1 MYFCPTECVTARSV
15 GFCFEGIADGY
26 NRRNDM
32 LRSMTGFGKGTAS
45 NERLSLTVELKS
57 VNSKVLDLGGLR
69 LPLRYRSQEAL
80 LRNEIAEGVE
90 RGKVDLQVSLSWLEG
105 CEPLSTG
112 LNGAQFAHVVNLL
125 KASCEKEGLHCS
137 DDVIFSAAMQSEG
150 VWHKEDENA
159 DEQEFA
165 LLHQALLQA
174 IDELNSFRIKEAEAT
189 ARDFAEQLRVIRDA
203 AAHVDAVKDAR
214 PEVFRLR
221 FEEEL
226 ARLKAKDAITVDEGR
241 LAQELFYHIQR
252 LDVNEELKRLAQHC
266 LTFEESLDKEQSQGR
281 KLNFIAQEMGRE
293 MNTLGSKACDQEIQ
307 HWVVVMKDALEK
319 IKEQVL
325 NIL

>member
-1 MYFCPTECVTARSV
+1 
-15 GFCFEGIADGY
+15 
-26 NRRNDM
+26 M

-45 NERLSLTVELKS
+45 NERLALTV
-57 VNSKVLDLGGLR
+57 DLGGFR

-80 LRNEIAEGVE
+80 VRNEIAEGLE

-112 LNGAQFAHVVNLL
+112 LNTTQFAHVVNLL
-125 KASCEKEGLHCS
+125 KSSCVREGLHCS
-137 DDVIFSAAMQSEG
+137 DDVIFSAAMQTEG
-150 VWHKEDENA
+150 VWHKEEENA
-159 DEQEFA
+159 DEQEFI
-165 LLHQALLQA
+165 LLHQALKQA
-174 IDELNSFRIKEAEAT
+174 IDELNQFRIKEAEAT
-189 ARDFAEQLRVIRDA
+189 ARDFAEQLKVIRAA
-203 AAHVDAVKDAR
+203 AAHVDEIKDAR
-214 PEVFRLR
+214 PEAFRLR

-226 ARLKAKDAITVDEGR
+226 ARLKAKEAITVDDGR

-266 LTFEESLDKEQSQGR
+266 LTFDEALEKEHSQGR

-293 MNTLGSKACDQEIQ
+293 MNTLGSKACDQAIQ
-307 HWVVVMKDALEK
+307 HWVVIMKDALEK

>member
-1 MYFCPTECVTARSV
+1 
-15 GFCFEGIADGY
+15 
-26 NRRNDM
+26 M
-32 LRSMTGFGKGTAS
+32 LRSMTGFGKGMAS
-45 NERLSLTVELKS
+45 NERLALTVELKS

-80 LRNEIAEGVE
+80 VRNEIAEGLE

-112 LNGAQFAHVVNLL
+112 LNTTQFAHVVNLL
-125 KASCEKEGLHCS
+125 KSSCVREGLHCS
-137 DDVIFSAAMQSEG
+137 DDVIFSAAMQTEG
-150 VWHKEDENA
+150 VWHKEEENA
-159 DEQEFA
+159 DEQEFI
-165 LLHQALLQA
+165 LLHQALKEA
-174 IDELNSFRIKEAEAT
+174 IYELNLFRIKEAEAT
-189 ARDFAEQLRVIRDA
+189 ARDFAEQLKVIRAA
-203 AAHVDAVKDAR
+203 AAHVDEIKDAR
-214 PEVFRLR
+214 PEAFRLR

-226 ARLKAKDAITVDEGR
+226 ARLKAKEAITVDDGR

-266 LTFEESLDKEQSQGR
+266 LTFDEALEKEHSQGR

-293 MNTLGSKACDQEIQ
+293 MNTLGSKACDQAIQ
-307 HWVVVMKDALEK
+307 HWVVIMKDALEK

>member
-1 MYFCPTECVTARSV
+1 
-15 GFCFEGIADGY
+15 
-26 NRRNDM
+26 M

-45 NERLSLTVELKS
+45 NERLALTVELKAE
-57 VNSKVLDLGGLR
+57 NSKVLDLGGFR

-80 LRNEIAEGVE
+80 VRNEIAEGLE

-112 LNGAQFAHVVNLL
+112 LNTTQFSHVVNLL
-125 KASCEKEGLHCS
+125 KASCVREGLHCS
-137 DDVIFSAAMQSEG
+137 DDVIFSAAMQTEG
-150 VWHKEDENA
+150 VWHKEEENA
-159 DEQEFA
+159 DEQEFI
-165 LLHQALLQA
+165 LLHQALKEA
-174 IDELNSFRIKEAEAT
+174 IYELNQFRIKEAEAT
-189 ARDFAEQLRVIRDA
+189 ARDFAEQLKVIRAA
-203 AAHVDAVKDAR
+203 AAHVDEIKDAR
-214 PEVFRLR
+214 PEAFRLR

-226 ARLKAKDAITVDEGR
+226 ARLKAKEAITVDDGR

-266 LTFEESLDKEQSQGR
+266 LTFDEALEKEHSQGR

-293 MNTLGSKACDQEIQ
+293 MNTLGSKACDQAIQ

>member
-1 MYFCPTECVTARSV
+1 
-15 GFCFEGIADGY
+15 
-26 NRRNDM
+26 M

-45 NERLSLTVELKS
+45 NERLALTVELKS

-80 LRNEIAEGVE
+80 VRNEIAEGLE

-112 LNGAQFAHVVNLL
+112 LNTTQFAHVVNLL
-125 KASCEKEGLHCS
+125 KSSCVREGLHCS
-137 DDVIFSAAMQSEG
+137 DDVIFSAAMQTEG
-150 VWHKEDENA
+150 VWHKEEENA
-159 DEQEFA
+159 DEQEFI
-165 LLHQALLQA
+165 LLHQALKEA
-174 IDELNSFRIKEAEAT
+174 IYELNQFRIKEAEAT
-189 ARDFAEQLRVIRDA
+189 ARDFAEQLKVIRAA
-203 AAHVDAVKDAR
+203 AAHVDEIKGAR
-214 PEVFRLR
+214 PEAFRLR

-226 ARLKAKDAITVDEGR
+226 ARLKAKEAITVDDGR

-266 LTFEESLDKEQSQGR
+266 LTFDEALEKEHSQGR

-293 MNTLGSKACDQEIQ
+293 MNTLGSKACDQAIQ
-307 HWVVVMKDALEK
+307 HWVVIMKDALEK

>member
-1 MYFCPTECVTARSV
+1 
-15 GFCFEGIADGY
+15 
-26 NRRNDM
+26 M

-45 NERLSLTVELKS
+45 NERLALTVELKS
-57 VNSKVLDLGGLR
+57 VNSKVLDLGGFR

-80 LRNEIAEGVE
+80 VRNEIAEGLE

-112 LNGAQFAHVVNLL
+112 LNTTQFSHVVNLL
-125 KASCEKEGLHCS
+125 KASCVREGLHCS
-137 DDVIFSAAMQSEG
+137 DDVIFSAAMQTEG
-150 VWHKEDENA
+150 VWHKEEENA
-159 DEQEFA
+159 DEQEFI
-165 LLHQALLQA
+165 LLHQALKEA
-174 IDELNSFRIKEAEAT
+174 IYELNQFRIKEAEAT
-189 ARDFAEQLRVIRDA
+189 ARDFAEQLKVIRTA
-203 AAHVDAVKDAR
+203 AAHVDEIKDAR
-214 PEVFRLR
+214 PEAFRLR

-226 ARLKAKDAITVDEGR
+226 ARLKAKEAITVDDGR

-266 LTFEESLDKEQSQGR
+266 LTFDEALEKEHSQGR

-293 MNTLGSKACDQEIQ
+293 MNTLGSKACDQAIQ
-307 HWVVVMKDALEK
+307 HWVVIMKDALEK

>member
-1 MYFCPTECVTARSV
+1 
-15 GFCFEGIADGY
+15 
-26 NRRNDM
+26 
-32 LRSMTGFGKGTAS
+32 MTGFGKAVVSG
-45 NERLSLTVELKS
+45 ERLSLSVELKS

-69 LPLRYRSQEAL
+69 LPFRYRSQEAWV
-80 LRNEIAEGVE
+80 RNELAEGLE
-90 RGKVDLQVSLSWLEG
+90 RGKVDLQVTLSWLEG
-105 CEPLSTG
+105 CEPFATG
-112 LNGAQFAHVVNLL
+112 LNTAQFSHVVRLL
-125 KASCEKEGLHCS
+125 KSASQAEGLHCS
-137 DDVIFSAAMQSEG
+137 DDVIFSTAMQSDG
-150 VWHKEDENA
+150 VWHQEEEEP
-159 DEQEFA
+159 DEQEFLLLAQAVDEAIAA
-165 LLHQALLQA
+165 LNA
-174 IDELNSFRIKEAEAT
+174 FRIKEAEAT
-189 ARDFAEQLRVIRDA
+189 LRDFREQLRVIRA
-203 AAHVDAVKDAR
+203 AAARVDEIKDAR

-226 ARLKAKDAITVDEGR
+226 ARLKAKEAIVVDEGR

-266 LTFEESLDKEQSQGR
+266 VVFEETMEHESSQGR

-307 HWVVVMKDALEK
+307 HWVVLMKDALEK

>member
-1 MYFCPTECVTARSV
+1 M
-15 GFCFEGIADGY
+15 
-26 NRRNDM
+26 
-32 LRSMTGFGKGTAS
+32 
-45 NERLSLTVELKS
+45 
-57 VNSKVLDLGGLR
+57 
-69 LPLRYRSQEAL
+69 
-80 LRNEIAEGVE
+80 RNEIAEGLE

-112 LNGAQFAHVVNLL
+112 LNTTQFSHVVNLL
-125 KASCEKEGLHCS
+125 KATCVREGLHCS
-137 DDVIFSAAMQSEG
+137 DDVIFSAAMQTEG
-150 VWHKEDENA
+150 VWHKEEENA
-159 DEQEFA
+159 DEQEFI
-165 LLHQALLQA
+165 LLHQALKEA
-174 IDELNSFRIKEAEAT
+174 IYELNQFRIKEAEAT
-189 ARDFAEQLRVIRDA
+189 ARDFAEQLKVIRAA
-203 AAHVDAVKDAR
+203 AAHVDEIKDAR
-214 PEVFRLR
+214 PEAFRLR

-226 ARLKAKDAITVDEGR
+226 ARLKAKEAITVDDGR

-266 LTFEESLDKEQSQGR
+266 LTFDEALEKEHSQGR

-293 MNTLGSKACDQEIQ
+293 MNTLGSKACDQAIQ

>member
-1 MYFCPTECVTARSV
+1 
-15 GFCFEGIADGY
+15 
-26 NRRNDM
+26 M

-45 NERLSLTVELKS
+45 NERLALTVELKS
-57 VNSKVLDLGGLR
+57 VNSKVLDLGGFR

-80 LRNEIAEGVE
+80 VRNEIAEGLE

-112 LNGAQFAHVVNLL
+112 LNMTQFSHVVNLL
-125 KASCEKEGLHCS
+125 KSSCVREGLHCS
-137 DDVIFSAAMQSEG
+137 DDVIFSAAMQTEG
-150 VWHKEDENA
+150 VWHKEEENA
-159 DEQEFA
+159 DEQEFI
-165 LLHQALLQA
+165 LLHQALKEA
-174 IDELNSFRIKEAEAT
+174 IYELNQFRIKEAEAT
-189 ARDFAEQLRVIRDA
+189 ARDFAEQLKVIRAA
-203 AAHVDAVKDAR
+203 AAHVDEIKDAR
-214 PEVFRLR
+214 PEAFRLR

-226 ARLKAKDAITVDEGR
+226 ARLKAKEAITVDDGR

-266 LTFEESLDKEQSQGR
+266 LTFDEALEKEHSQGR

-293 MNTLGSKACDQEIQ
+293 MNTLGSKACDQAIQ
-307 HWVVVMKDALEK
+307 HWVVIMKDALEK

>member
-1 MYFCPTECVTARSV
+1 
-15 GFCFEGIADGY
+15 
-26 NRRNDM
+26 M

-45 NERLSLTVELKS
+45 NERLALTVELKS

-80 LRNEIAEGVE
+80 VRNEIAEGLE

-112 LNGAQFAHVVNLL
+112 LNTTQFSHVVNLL
-125 KASCEKEGLHCS
+125 KSSCVREGLHCS
-137 DDVIFSAAMQSEG
+137 DDVIFSAAMQTEG
-150 VWHKEDENA
+150 VWHKEEENA
-159 DEQEFA
+159 DEQEFI
-165 LLHQALLQA
+165 LLHQALKEA
-174 IDELNSFRIKEAEAT
+174 IYELNQFRIKEAEAT
-189 ARDFAEQLRVIRDA
+189 ARDFAEQLKVIRAA
-203 AAHVDAVKDAR
+203 AAHVDEIKDAR
-214 PEVFRLR
+214 PEAFRLR

-226 ARLKAKDAITVDEGR
+226 ARLKAKEAITVDDGR

-266 LTFEESLDKEQSQGR
+266 LTFDEALEKEHSQGR

-293 MNTLGSKACDQEIQ
+293 MNTLGSKACDQAIQ
-307 HWVVVMKDALEK
+307 HWVVIMKDALEK

>member
-1 MYFCPTECVTARSV
+1 
-15 GFCFEGIADGY
+15 
-26 NRRNDM
+26 M

-45 NERLSLTVELKS
+45 NERLALTVELKS
-57 VNSKVLDLGGLR
+57 VNSKVLDLGGFR
-69 LPLRYRSQEAL
+69 LPLRSRSQEAL
-80 LRNEIAEGVE
+80 VRNEIAEGLE

-112 LNGAQFAHVVNLL
+112 LNTTQFSHVVNLL
-125 KASCEKEGLHCS
+125 KSSCVREGLHCS
-137 DDVIFSAAMQSEG
+137 DDVIFSAAMQTEG
-150 VWHKEDENA
+150 VWHKEEENA
-159 DEQEFA
+159 DEQEFI
-165 LLHQALLQA
+165 LLHQALKQA
-174 IDELNSFRIKEAEAT
+174 IDELNQFRIKEAEAT
-189 ARDFAEQLRVIRDA
+189 ARDFAEQLKVIRAA
-203 AAHVDAVKDAR
+203 AAHVDEIKDAR
-214 PEVFRLR
+214 PEAFRLR

-226 ARLKAKDAITVDEGR
+226 ARLKAKEAITVDDGR

-266 LTFEESLDKEQSQGR
+266 LTFDEALEKEHSQGR

-293 MNTLGSKACDQEIQ
+293 MNTLGSKACDQAIQ
-307 HWVVVMKDALEK
+307 HWVVIMKDALEK

>member
-1 MYFCPTECVTARSV
+1 
-15 GFCFEGIADGY
+15 
-26 NRRNDM
+26 M

-45 NERLSLTVELKS
+45 NERLALTVELKS
-57 VNSKVLDLGGLR
+57 VNSKVLDLGGFR

-80 LRNEIAEGVE
+80 VRNEIAEGLE

-112 LNGAQFAHVVNLL
+112 LNTTQFSHVVNLL
-125 KASCEKEGLHCS
+125 KSSCVREGLHCS
-137 DDVIFSAAMQSEG
+137 DDVIFSAAMQTEG
-150 VWHKEDENA
+150 VWHKEEENA
-159 DEQEFA
+159 DEQEFI
-165 LLHQALLQA
+165 LLHQALKEA
-174 IDELNSFRIKEAEAT
+174 IDELNQFRIKEAEAT
-189 ARDFAEQLRVIRDA
+189 ARDFAEQLKVIRAA
-203 AAHVDAVKDAR
+203 AAHVDEIKDAR
-214 PEVFRLR
+214 PEAFRLR

-226 ARLKAKDAITVDEGR
+226 ARLKAKEAITVDDGR

-266 LTFEESLDKEQSQGR
+266 LTFDEALEKEHSQGR

-293 MNTLGSKACDQEIQ
+293 MNTLGSKACDQAIQ
-307 HWVVVMKDALEK
+307 HWVVIMKDALEK

>member
-1 MYFCPTECVTARSV
+1 
-15 GFCFEGIADGY
+15 
-26 NRRNDM
+26 
-32 LRSMTGFGKGTAS
+32 MTGFGKGTAS
-45 NERLSLTVELKS
+45 NERLALTVELKS
-57 VNSKVLDLGGLR
+57 VNSKVLDLGGFR

-80 LRNEIAEGVE
+80 VRNEIAEGLE

-112 LNGAQFAHVVNLL
+112 LNTTQFSHVVNLL
-125 KASCEKEGLHCS
+125 KSSCVREGLHCS
-137 DDVIFSAAMQSEG
+137 DDVIFSAAMQTEG
-150 VWHKEDENA
+150 VWHKEEENA
-159 DEQEFA
+159 DEQEFI
-165 LLHQALLQA
+165 LLHQALKEA
-174 IDELNSFRIKEAEAT
+174 IDELNQFRIKEAEAT
-189 ARDFAEQLRVIRDA
+189 ARDFAEQLKVIRAA
-203 AAHVDAVKDAR
+203 AAHVDEIKDAR
-214 PEVFRLR
+214 PEAFRLR

-226 ARLKAKDAITVDEGR
+226 ARLKAKEAITVDDGR

-266 LTFEESLDKEQSQGR
+266 LTFDEALEKEHSQGR

-293 MNTLGSKACDQEIQ
+293 MNTLGSKACDQAIQ
-307 HWVVVMKDALEK
+307 HWVVIMKDALEK

>member
-1 MYFCPTECVTARSV
+1 
-15 GFCFEGIADGY
+15 
-26 NRRNDM
+26 M

-45 NERLSLTVELKS
+45 NERLALTVELKS

-80 LRNEIAEGVE
+80 VRNEIAEGLE

-112 LNGAQFAHVVNLL
+112 LNTTQFAHVVNLL
-125 KASCEKEGLHCS
+125 KSSCVREGLHCS
-137 DDVIFSAAMQSEG
+137 DDVIFSAAMQTEG
-150 VWHKEDENA
+150 VWHKEEENA
-159 DEQEFA
+159 DEQEFI
-165 LLHQALLQA
+165 LLHQALKEA
-174 IDELNSFRIKEAEAT
+174 IYELNQFRIKEAEAT
-189 ARDFAEQLRVIRDA
+189 ARDFAEQLKVIRA
-203 AAHVDAVKDAR
+203 AATHVDEIKDAR
-214 PEVFRLR
+214 PEAFRLR

-226 ARLKAKDAITVDEGR
+226 ARLKAKEAITVDDGR

-266 LTFEESLDKEQSQGR
+266 LTFDEALEKEHSQGR

-293 MNTLGSKACDQEIQ
+293 MNTLGSKACDQAIQ
-307 HWVVVMKDALEK
+307 HWVVIMKDALEK

>member
-1 MYFCPTECVTARSV
+1 
-15 GFCFEGIADGY
+15 
-26 NRRNDM
+26 M

-45 NERLSLTVELKS
+45 NERLALTVELKS
-57 VNSKVLDLGGLR
+57 VNSKVLDLGGFR

-80 LRNEIAEGVE
+80 VRNEIAEGLE

-112 LNGAQFAHVVNLL
+112 LNTTQFSHVVNLL
-125 KASCEKEGLHCS
+125 KSSCVREGLHCS
-137 DDVIFSAAMQSEG
+137 DDVIFSAAMQTEG
-150 VWHKEDENA
+150 VWHKEEENA
-159 DEQEFA
+159 DEQEFI
-165 LLHQALLQA
+165 LLHQALKEA
-174 IDELNSFRIKEAEAT
+174 IYELNQFRIKEAEAT
-189 ARDFAEQLRVIRDA
+189 ARDFAEQLKVIRAA
-203 AAHVDAVKDAR
+203 AAHVDEIKDAR
-214 PEVFRLR
+214 PEAFRLR

-226 ARLKAKDAITVDEGR
+226 ARLKAKEAITVDDGR

-266 LTFEESLDKEQSQGR
+266 LTFDEALEKEHSQGR

-293 MNTLGSKACDQEIQ
+293 MNTLGSKACDQAIQ